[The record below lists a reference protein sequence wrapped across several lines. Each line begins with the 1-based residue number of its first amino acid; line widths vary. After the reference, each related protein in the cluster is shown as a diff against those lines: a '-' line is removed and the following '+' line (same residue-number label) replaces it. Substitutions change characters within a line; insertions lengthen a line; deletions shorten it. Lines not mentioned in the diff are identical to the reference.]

1 MGGLAGRV
9 PYVGRPGGAR
19 GANGYGDQPGHRD
32 LRMRRIASD
41 EDYAYG
47 AKADVFFE
55 VFGLGEKLKAWGKTK
70 IVRAPCESMWTCK
83 TWTCGSLCQTRKSV
97 VVLELW
103 SSRRVTQ
110 QSYENQLVDCRNFGE
125 EDEADLWC
133 NLGSRE

>member
-19 GANGYGDQPGHRD
+19 GADGYGDQPGHRD

-55 VFGLGEKLKAWGKTK
+55 LFGLGEKLKAWGKTK
-70 IVRAPCESMWTCK
+70 SVRAPLCVNVDVQNVDVWFTLPNKKECRGFGVVEFKESDSAK
-83 TWTCGSLCQTRKSV
+83 L
-97 VVLELW
+97 
-103 SSRRVTQ
+103 
-110 QSYENQLVDCRNFGE
+110 
-125 EDEADLWC
+125 
-133 NLGSRE
+133 

>member
-1 MGGLAGRV
+1 MAGRV

-19 GANGYGDQPGHRD
+19 GADGYGDQPGHRD

-70 IVRAPCESMWTCK
+70 IVRAPVCQ
-83 TWTCGSLCQTRKSV
+83 CGRAKRGRAVHFAKQERV
-97 VVLELW
+97 VVV
-103 SSRRVTQ
+103 SSCGVQ
-110 QSYENQLVDCRNFGE
+110 GE
-125 EDEADLWC
+125 
-133 NLGSRE
+133 